1 MPISSLMAMERFT
14 SKDFEV
20 IYRKMGD
27 HRLMSPTDIN
37 LISYEVSSAIH
48 RNDERTEQ
56 HYGDL

>member
-1 MPISSLMAMERFT
+1 MAMERFT